1 MLHFRRAVC
10 AAEVFECVDTLAV
23 FAVVSGRRCDDLRL
37 ALDARAD
44 LSDLRQQCIRI
55 FAGHAQ
61 LLGLKDKHAVLNA
74 VQFAD
79 ALLHLCRAVCTADIL
94 KRINALDAVAPCG
107 VLVMMVMMLV
117 LVVVTAA
124 AVVVIVMVVMMMFVL
139 VVVTAAAVVI
149 IVVMVMMLVL
159 MVVAAA
165 AVVIIVVMM
174 MVMLVLM
181 VVTAAAVVVIIVMMV
196 VMLVLVVVTAAAVVV
211 IVMVVMVFVRFFYFL
226 CVRSGFFLLLFCHCC
241 RLLIRNNI

>member
-10 AAEVFECVDTLAV
+10 AAEIFERVDTLAV

-44 LSDLRQQCIRI
+44 FSDLRQQCIRI

-61 LLGLKDKHAVLNA
+61 LLGLKDKHAVFNA

-79 ALLHLCRAVCTADIL
+79 ALLHLRRAVCTADIL

-107 VLVMMVMMLV
+107 VLVMMV
-117 LVVVTAA
+117 
-124 AVVVIVMVVMMMFVL
+124 
-139 VVVTAAAVVI
+139 
-149 IVVMVMMLVL
+149 
-159 MVVAAA
+159 
-165 AVVIIVVMM
+165 
-174 MVMLVLM
+174 
-181 VVTAAAVVVIIVMMV
+181 
-196 VMLVLVVVTAAAVVV
+196 VMLVLVVVTAAAVVA
-211 IVMVVMVFVRFFYFL
+211 IFVMVMMFVLMLVRFFYFL